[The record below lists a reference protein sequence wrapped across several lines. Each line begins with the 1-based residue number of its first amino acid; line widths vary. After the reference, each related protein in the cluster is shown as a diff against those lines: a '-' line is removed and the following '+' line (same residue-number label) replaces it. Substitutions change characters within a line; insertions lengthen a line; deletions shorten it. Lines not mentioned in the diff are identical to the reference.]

1 MTEVELFRKLKDEFQ
16 KIIEENHLEADGVKI
31 RSTAL
36 SPEEAIGITER
47 KDYPILDGSEVMLQA
62 EYKGCIGQ
70 AFTSS
75 PAAFSGTL
83 QEILDSDIENDAYA
97 RALFIASLN
106 AVMRYLGLTDRTIH
120 CKNRGPEL
128 CAQQFV
134 PYLKETYGSPKIL
147 QVGYQPAI
155 FQNVAENFEMRILD
169 LNPENVGTEKYGVT
183 VEHGIDAYEDAV
195 AWADLILCT
204 GSTICNGSVV
214 KYLDIGKEV
223 IFYGTTLAGAAAI
236 LGLKRGCFESE

>member
-31 RSTAL
+31 RSAAL

-106 AVMRYLGLTDRTIH
+106 AGHAL
-120 CKNRGPEL
+120 
-128 CAQQFV
+128 
-134 PYLKETYGSPKIL
+134 S
-147 QVGYQPAI
+147 
-155 FQNVAENFEMRILD
+155 
-169 LNPENVGTEKYGVT
+169 
-183 VEHGIDAYEDAV
+183 
-195 AWADLILCT
+195 
-204 GSTICNGSVV
+204 SV
-214 KYLDIGKEV
+214 
-223 IFYGTTLAGAAAI
+223 
-236 LGLKRGCFESE
+236 

>member
-16 KIIEENHLEADGVKI
+16 KIIKENHLEADGVKI

-106 AVMRYLGLTDRTIH
+106 AVMRYLGLADRTIH